1 MSNSWYYASLVGTN
15 SCGEQSLPAWGQAPL
30 GHINLSQFVRGR
42 TVAWSALRDAVH
54 VGVRFLDDVIE
65 ATPYF
70 CEAHRRQQHA
80 ERRIGLGTLGLADM
94 LLRLHLRY
102 GSPACLTFLD
112 QLYGFIA
119 MEAYLASTQLAAE
132 KGAFPCCEV
141 DAVLQSGFLQTMP
154 DRIRQAIR
162 THGLRNV
169 TLLTQAPTGTVGTLV
184 NTSTGIEPFYC
195 WSFQRQGRL
204 GVYEEHV
211 AVYDLWRST
220 HPGQS
225 LPDYFVTAMD
235 LPPEEHIGVQAMIQ
249 RWTDASISKT
259 CNIPYTSTQEQVGQ
273 LYELM
278 YRSGCKGGTI
288 YRDRSRTKQVL
299 AFSHG
304 SAPQDR

>member
-1 MSNSWYYASLVGTN
+1 MGTN

-42 TVAWSALRDAVH
+42 VVAWSALRDAVH
-54 VGVRFLDDVIE
+54 VGVRFLDDVID

-70 CEAHRRQQHA
+70 FEEHRRQQHA

-94 LLRLHLRY
+94 LIRLHLRY
-102 GSPACLTFLD
+102 GSPACLTFLN

-119 MEAYLASTQLAAE
+119 TEAYLASTQLAAE
-132 KGAFPCCEV
+132 KGAFPRCEV

-154 DRIRQAIR
+154 DQIRRAIR

-184 NTSTGIEPFYC
+184 NTSTGIEPFYG

-211 AVYDLWRST
+211 AVHAHWHTT
-220 HPGQS
+220 HPGQR
-225 LPDYFVTAMD
+225 LPDYFVTTMD
-235 LPPEEHIGVQAMIQ
+235 LRPEEHIRVQAVIQ

-259 CNIPYTSTQEQVGQ
+259 CNVPHTSTKEQVGQ

-278 YRSGCKGGTI
+278 YQSGCKGGTI

-299 AFSHG
+299 A
-304 SAPQDR
+304 AR